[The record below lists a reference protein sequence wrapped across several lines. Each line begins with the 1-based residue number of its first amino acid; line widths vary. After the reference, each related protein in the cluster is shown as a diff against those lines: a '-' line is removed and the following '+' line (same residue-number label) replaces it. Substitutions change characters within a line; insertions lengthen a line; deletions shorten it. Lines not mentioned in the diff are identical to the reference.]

1 MIEVIL
7 YTREDCRLCEQTRND
22 LDDLQSQFPHRLSIV
37 DIDENPDLA
46 QKFGFEIPVVQ
57 MNSYLLKAPISKQ
70 ELLNALEA
78 SQEMDQKSTVRD
90 QKTVQVSASGS
101 PRSTA
106 DGIAYWITKHYLAIF
121 NMFVLFYVGLPFLAP
136 VFMRAGYDLP
146 AKMIYRGYGLLCHQL
161 SYRSFFL
168 FGEQPVYPRAA
179 AGIDDLMTY
188 GEATG
193 LSEGNQPV
201 EVFAARDYVGD
212 ELVGY
217 KVALCQRDIA
227 LWGGLLLFGLLF
239 GITNKRITGLPWYLW
254 ILIGLVPIG
263 VDGLSQI
270 ISQPPLG
277 WLPYRESTPL
287 LRVITG
293 FLFGFSTAWFAYP
306 LVEEAMSDTR
316 ELMDSRSSK
325 V

>member
-22 LDDLQSQFPHRLSIV
+22 LDELQSQFPHRLSIV

>member
-7 YTREDCRLCEQTRND
+7 YTRKDCRLCEQTRSD
-22 LDDLQSQFPHRLSIV
+22 LDELQSQFPHRLSIL

-57 MNSYLLKAPISKQ
+57 INSYLLKAPISKQ

-78 SQEMDQKSTVRD
+78 SQELDQNSTVRD
-90 QKTVQVSASGS
+90 QKTMQENASGS
-101 PRSTA
+101 ARSTA

-239 GITNKRITGLPWYLW
+239 GITNKRIPGLPWYLW

-277 WLPYRESTPL
+277 WLPYRESTPFF
-287 LRVITG
+287 RIITG

-316 ELMDSRSSK
+316 ELMDSRRSK

>member
-1 MIEVIL
+1 
-7 YTREDCRLCEQTRND
+7 
-22 LDDLQSQFPHRLSIV
+22 
-37 DIDENPDLA
+37 
-46 QKFGFEIPVVQ
+46 

-239 GITNKRITGLPWYLW
+239 GITNKRIPGLPWYLW

>member
-22 LDDLQSQFPHRLSIV
+22 LDELQSQFPHRLSIV

-90 QKTVQVSASGS
+90 QKTVQVNASGS
-101 PRSTA
+101 ARSTA
-106 DGIAYWITKHYLAIF
+106 DGIAYWITKHYLSIF

>member
-7 YTREDCRLCEQTRND
+7 YSREDCRLCEQTRND
-22 LDDLQSQFPHRLSIV
+22 LDELQSQFPHRLSIV

-90 QKTVQVSASGS
+90 QKTVQVNASGS
-101 PRSTA
+101 ARSTA
-106 DGIAYWITKHYLAIF
+106 DGIAYWITKHYLSIF

-188 GEATG
+188 GEA
-193 LSEGNQPV
+193 
-201 EVFAARDYVGD
+201 
-212 ELVGY
+212 
-217 KVALCQRDIA
+217 
-227 LWGGLLLFGLLF
+227 
-239 GITNKRITGLPWYLW
+239 
-254 ILIGLVPIG
+254 
-263 VDGLSQI
+263 
-270 ISQPPLG
+270 ISFN
-277 WLPYRESTPL
+277 S
-287 LRVITG
+287 
-293 FLFGFSTAWFAYP
+293 
-306 LVEEAMSDTR
+306 
-316 ELMDSRSSK
+316 
-325 V
+325 